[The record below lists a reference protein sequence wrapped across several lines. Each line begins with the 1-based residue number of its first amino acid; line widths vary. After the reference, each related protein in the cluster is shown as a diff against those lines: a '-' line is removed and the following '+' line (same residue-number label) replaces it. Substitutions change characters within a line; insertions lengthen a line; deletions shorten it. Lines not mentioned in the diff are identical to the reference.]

1 MVGHEIEL
9 TWWQRLADLFYD
21 FSAVVIS
28 IVDVVTDILIT
39 IKFGLSE
46 QWAFFWIAVTI
57 FCLAQFCYSGLF
69 TLAYAESL
77 KTKYQVLVFVFVF
90 PFAQI
95 VPAFI
100 WLDSYNLGI
109 TKSILKRLKLET
121 NAFGEKECPPDK
133 DELQFWIEQKFI
145 SHGGFVIEAVIE
157 AFPQSILQM
166 ISLVMFYNVDPLNV
180 FSIVLSMTSV
190 ASKTLMFCYSIDRV
204 TFFFNF
210 LCMSADIF
218 GVFCTLSWVCNI
230 YIYIYICYFYVFFKL
245 RICVFFFF
253 F

>member
-1 MVGHEIEL
+1 MPSNEIEL
-9 TWWQRLADLFYD
+9 TWWQRLADYFYD

-28 IVDVVTDILIT
+28 VVDVVTDILIT
-39 IKFGLSE
+39 IQFGNKK
-46 QWAFFWIAVTI
+46 QWPFFGIAVTI
-57 FCLAQFCYSGLF
+57 FGLAQFCYSGLF
-69 TLAYAESL
+69 TISYADSL
-77 KTKYQVLVFVFVF
+77 RTKYQMLVFVCVF
-90 PFAQI
+90 PVAQA
-95 VPAFI
+95 VPAFM
-100 WLDSYNLGI
+100 WLDSYNLPI
-109 TKSILKRLKLET
+109 TKAVLKFFKLDT

-133 DELQFWIEQKFI
+133 DELQFWIEQKFR

-166 ISLVMFYNVDPLNV
+166 IALVMFEEADPLNV

-218 GVFCTLSWVCNI
+218 GVFCTLSWVC
-230 YIYIYICYFYVFFKL
+230 
-245 RICVFFFF
+245 
-253 F
+253 